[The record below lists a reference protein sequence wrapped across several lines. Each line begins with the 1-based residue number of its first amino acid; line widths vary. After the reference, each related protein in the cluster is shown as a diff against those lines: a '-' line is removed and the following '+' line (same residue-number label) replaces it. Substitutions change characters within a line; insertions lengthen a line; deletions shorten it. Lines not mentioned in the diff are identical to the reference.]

1 MIERVPVEEHKE
13 WDEPATMTDVFQYY
27 MEGLKFSGRAWR
39 RSKIATWIAAFASV
53 TSVATIIALVL
64 ILF

>member
-1 MIERVPVEEHKE
+1 MEDRVPVAEIKDWES
-13 WDEPATMTDVFQYY
+13 PATMTDVFQYY

-39 RSKIATWIAAFASV
+39 RAKIATWIAVFASV
-53 TSVATIIALVL
+53 TSVTTIIALAL